1 MEVSDF
7 VDVMCG
13 AQGLNPDTLR
23 MHLAGP
29 PPSTATDSKSTTTSS
44 NEETTTTNKAN
55 TKLAQRSVGIV
66 PPRREIEM
74 IRRYYRNEAGENS
87 IVFLLSFDVVCMRL
101 YV

>member
-1 MEVSDF
+1 MEVTDF

-29 PPSTATDSKSTTTSS
+29 SAADSRNPSSSEGTTSTG
-44 NEETTTTNKAN
+44 EITTNKAT

-74 IRRYYRNEAGENS
+74 IRRYYRNEAGIS
-87 IVFLLSFDVVCMRL
+87 LFSLDVVCM
-101 YV
+101 YVCINEYG